1 MMALAHAAA
10 GAAIAQATDSPAG
23 GAAAAFAAH
32 ALLDL
37 PRHED
42 LTMRDELAVTAGGIV
57 VTARLFGLRSREF
70 WCAFLCACPDL
81 EHLPAN
87 SRRKLYPTHRWPVL
101 HELVPTP
108 RVSTRVQLV
117 GSAAAL
123 ALLARRARTRRLR
136 TA

>member
-1 MMALAHAAA
+1 MMALAHAAF
-10 GAAIAQATDSPAG
+10 GVAIAQATDSTAH
-23 GAAAAFAAH
+23 GAAAAVAGH

-42 LTMRDELAVTAGGIV
+42 LSMPDEMALTLGCIV

-87 SRRKLYPTHRWPVL
+87 RRRKLYPTHRWPVL

-108 RVSTRVQLV
+108 RLSARTQAV
-117 GSAAAL
+117 GSVAAL
-123 ALLARRARTRRLR
+123 LLLARRTRRR
-136 TA
+136 QPTA